1 MVFNRASLVVIFSI
15 KVNLLN
21 CNQAWEQAFGVRGK
35 EGGGIALWA
44 ESVVRKS
51 V

>member
-15 KVNLLN
+15 KVNVLN
-21 CNQAWEQAFGVRGK
+21 CNQAWEQAFGVKRG
-35 EGGGIALWA
+35 GGGIALWA